1 MATKKVKYVEPV
13 SYFSKETR
21 KMFGLGEYAKDAEKN
36 TETKKTP
43 VKQTKE
49 TKKTK

>member
-21 KMFGLGEYAKDAEKN
+21 KKFKLGEYAETKADTEKAPAKK
-36 TETKKTP
+36 TGTKKTIG
-43 VKQTKE
+43 
-49 TKKTK
+49 

>member
-1 MATKKVKYVEPV
+1 MANKKVKYVEPV

-21 KMFGLGEYAKDAEKN
+21 KMFGIGEYAKDAEKN
-36 TETKKTP
+36 TETKKT
-43 VKQTKE
+43 VTKE

>member
-21 KMFGLGEYAKDAEKN
+21 KMLKIGEFAEPTAEKKKEPAKK
-36 TETKKTP
+36 TGTKK
-43 VKQTKE
+43 VIG
-49 TKKTK
+49 